1 MNVTEKRREYK
12 IIGDKNR
19 ELETFAD
26 KESRLLT
33 RRVHR
38 MKGETALQ
46 GRDNYKSCGNIRQRE
61 KFRMKHL
68 IKGSKLCEWT
78 IKYRLKGK
86 HLKSEIKGS
95 NFARMDSE
103 WNTYFTPMLSLSAR
117 KWTWW
122 NGHHPRDHFDVVM
135 SVWLPLAALR

>member
-1 MNVTEKRREYK
+1 MTEKRREYK

-61 KFRMKHL
+61 QIQNETPDKRLQILRERIQMKHQKSE
-68 IKGSKLCEWT
+68 IKGSKLCE
-78 IKYRLKGK
+78 
-86 HLKSEIKGS
+86 
-95 NFARMDSE
+95 
-103 WNTYFTPMLSLSAR
+103 
-117 KWTWW
+117 
-122 NGHHPRDHFDVVM
+122 
-135 SVWLPLAALR
+135 